1 MLCFSEDNSITYLR
15 DQRFDLCEV
24 ERRKVCSASWIKTT
38 FFITQPVSQSLYR
51 MEYAAYLMELRIN
64 KLNELEIR
72 PKLVYQDL
80 TRDGW

>member
-1 MLCFSEDNSITYLR
+1 
-15 DQRFDLCEV
+15 
-24 ERRKVCSASWIKTT
+24 
-38 FFITQPVSQSLYR
+38 